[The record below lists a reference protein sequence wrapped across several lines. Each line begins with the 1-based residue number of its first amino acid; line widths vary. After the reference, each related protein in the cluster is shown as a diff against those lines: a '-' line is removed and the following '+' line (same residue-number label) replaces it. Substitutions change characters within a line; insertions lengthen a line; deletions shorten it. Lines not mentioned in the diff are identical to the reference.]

1 MKSKRRQGDF
11 VGITD
16 HERAVNAVGDGGLER
31 LAKAG
36 LRVVPIQRNQELNHI
51 SRYEAGSKKIIG
63 HVEVLDEGRIRPVT
77 DIDENGFEIIYDSQR
92 GYIFT
97 CWMGTSNCGDLR

>member
-1 MKSKRRQGDF
+1 M
-11 VGITD
+11 ITD
-16 HERAVNAVGDGGLER
+16 RERAERARGPDGLKR
-31 LAKAG
+31 LAQVG
-36 LRVVPIQRNQELNHI
+36 LRVLPVQRNTELAYIN
-51 SRYEAGSKKIIG
+51 RYEAGSKKIIG

-97 CWMGTSNCGDLR
+97 CWIGRSNCGDLR